1 MDQLRAL
8 KYFISVAETG
18 SFTKSAEHFQVPA
31 SSLSRRIADLERS
44 LGATLLQR
52 TTRVVKLTEVGRD
65 YYQQVSRLVNQLEQS
80 NKSVRSYQ
88 SEPMGRLRISSME
101 VFGAKKLMPI
111 LDEFST
117 LYPKIELDVHLSDA
131 VTTLNR
137 DEVDIAIRGGYAPN
151 ERVIA
156 VNLLDNNFLPF
167 AAPAYLEQYGTP
179 KQAAELKNHRGL
191 FFRTPNGPTPWLA
204 MIDEQWVEVSGTPIA
219 TTNAGDWL
227 LQKAIQGEG
236 IIFLPEW
243 VTRETVQQGRL
254 VPLHFPEAVNI
265 TQRNDFAVYLLY
277 QKQHYAIPKV
287 KVAVD
292 FIVAKTRESVA
303 LRHR

>member
-1 MDQLRAL
+1 MDQLRAI

-18 SFTKSAEHFQVPA
+18 SFTKSAELFHVPA
-31 SSLSRRIADLERS
+31 SSLSRRIADLEQS
-44 LGATLLQR
+44 LSATLLQR

-65 YYQQVSRLVNQLEQS
+65 YYQQVQSLVRQLEQS
-80 NKSVRSYQ
+80 NESVRSYQ

-101 VFGAKKLMPI
+101 VFGAKKLIPI
-111 LDEFST
+111 LDEFSA
-117 LYPKIELDVHLSDA
+117 LYPKIQLDVHLSDA

-156 VNLLDNNFLPF
+156 VNLLDNNFIPV
-167 AAPAYLEQYGTP
+167 AAPAYLERYGHP
-179 KQAAELKNHRGL
+179 QSAADLKKHKGL
-191 FFRTPNGPTPWLA
+191 YFRTPVGPTPWLA
-204 MIDEQWVEVSGTPIA
+204 MLHGQWVDVSGPAVAI
-219 TTNAGDWL
+219 TNSGDWL
-227 LQKAIQGEG
+227 LQKALHGEG

-243 VTRETVQQGRL
+243 VTRDEVTRGEL
-254 VPLHFPEAVNI
+254 VKLDLPEPVNI

-277 QKQHYAIPKV
+277 QKQHYAIPKI

-292 FIVAKTRESVA
+292 FIVAKTRETLA
-303 LRHR
+303 